1 MKNQGHQAWKGL
13 VPLKDPTGALLREQ
27 LGYVDGYMLMA
38 DDLFREISKIEQ
50 EKNWTAETREMI
62 RRLRRVMHALRGSAK
77 ATEKLLLRAGE
88 EHEHERQAVAAAEL
102 GEGLRPDLGGVP
114 GQPALQGA
122 APAGTVEDPSELEAD
137 RGGGE

>member
-1 MKNQGHQAWKGL
+1 MSGHTAWKNI
-13 VPLKDPTGALLREQ
+13 VPIKDPTGAALREQ

-38 DDLFREISKIEQ
+38 DDLFREVSKIEQ
-50 EKNWTAETREMI
+50 EKMWSPETREMI

-77 ATEKLLLRAGE
+77 ATEKLLLKASEDSDRATTPTE
-88 EHEHERQAVAAAEL
+88 AEL

-122 APAGTVEDPSELEAD
+122 APTGTVEDPPELEAD
-137 RGGGE
+137 RG